1 MKTLKNALIALLAIA
16 AIACNGDKKP
26 NLPER
31 IVEDVDPNTGIISL
45 RDYTLGDTITVAGK
59 PYRYTLRFEHVD
71 SMPVLINPQGL
82 EYHESRAT
90 ITIQRADS
98 TTLFSRTYTKTSF
111 RDQVP
116 ADFLK
121 SSTVVG
127 VNYNYMKIDD
137 HSAFYFILTVGD
149 PDETSDN
156 MAYPLELKV
165 SPDGSTYTIK
175 KAENLETE
183 PLRPG
188 LNVDP
193 SEDAV

>member
-1 MKTLKNALIALLAIA
+1 MKNMKCAGIVLLTMLMM
-16 AIACNGDKKP
+16 ACNGEKQP
-26 NLPER
+26 PVQER
-31 IVEDVDPNTGIISL
+31 IVEDVDPKTGIISL
-45 RDYTLGDTITVAGK
+45 RDYTLADTISINGK
-59 PYRYTLRFEHVD
+59 RYNYSLRFEHVD
-71 SMPVLINPQGL
+71 SMPVLINTQGL

-90 ITIQRADS
+90 VTITRDS
-98 TTLFSRTYTKTSF
+98 TKVFSKTFYKNNF
-111 RDQVP
+111 RDYVP
-116 ADFLK
+116 ANFLK
-121 SSTVVG
+121 TSTVVG

-137 HSAFYFILTVGD
+137 RSAFYFILTVGD

-165 SPDGSTYTIK
+165 ATDGSFSIK